1 MIDRNIPTVPATMKV
16 GELSDLIAQHDPH
29 LTRRQGIPI
38 LDEDGMLAGI
48 ITRGDVLRTL
58 EQGVNGDMT
67 VLDAG
72 SRNLIVTYPDEM
84 LQEAV
89 TKMLRHDVGQ
99 LPVVERRAPHQLVGY
114 LGRAGVMTARLRL
127 HEEEFVREQGSR
139 TVSA

>member
-1 MIDRNIPTVPATMKV
+1 MDRNIPTVPATMKV

-89 TKMLRHDVGQ
+89 TKMLRHDVGR

-127 HEEEFVREQGSR
+127 HEEEFVREQGPR